1 MLSPRRLIDFRDPAI
16 LEDWR
21 SVSDP
26 VMGGVSEATMRWRD
40 AGYASFLGNVSL
52 KNNGG
57 FASVHVPLEKGM
69 LAGADAL
76 ELNCRGDGRRY
87 SLRLRKDD
95 AFDGISYRLDF
106 TPLPDQWQL
115 IRLPL
120 SEFRPVF
127 RGRELTSAPALQAEE
142 VVRLGIL
149 IARQAGE
156 FSLDIQWMDCLPAG
170 LVDQHK
176 TKSEGEIA

>member
-1 MLSPRRLIDFRDPAI
+1 MGQNTRRLIDFRDSAT
-16 LEDWR
+16 LADWH

-26 VMGGVSEATMRWRD
+26 VMGGVSEASMRWRE
-40 AGYASFLGNVSL
+40 AGYASFLGTVSL
-52 KNNGG
+52 ENNGG
-57 FASVHVPLEKGM
+57 FASVYAPLEKGV

-106 TPLPDQWQL
+106 TPLPGHWQQ

-120 SEFRPVF
+120 AEFRPVF
-127 RGRELTSAPALQAEE
+127 RGRELTSAPPLQAGE
-142 VVRLGIL
+142 VVRLGFL
-149 IARQAGE
+149 VARQPGE
-156 FSLDIQWMDCLPAG
+156 FSLDIQWVDWLPAG
-170 LVDQHK
+170 AGRL
-176 TKSEGEIA
+176 T